1 MSHYY
6 TEGDTIVL
14 SERDEIIVEKRVV
27 ERSVSLHKHGFI
39 EIAYVESGE
48 GVHEIAD
55 GTLSHI
61 EKGDLVLFNS
71 GVAHGYRV
79 TPPSSLTVYNCL
91 FDPSVLD
98 SSVSAGDDFIRI
110 VYSYLFGAQ
119 SSADQKPYILLSNA
133 EAVSNIVKEMFREY
147 TERQNGYSKINTAN
161 LTRLLVTIFRL
172 KRGARENDAPAYKAA
187 IAESAV
193 RYINEYY
200 SSKISCE
207 MLAARAFVSTGYFH
221 RVFKEVTGMTPVE
234 YIRDV
239 RLKAAAQ
246 LLRETSCSV
255 RCAAESAGYSDLKY
269 FYDIFQKEFNMTPGE
284 YKKSAGSRRS

>member
-1 MSHYY
+1 MSQYY

-27 ERSVSLHKHGFI
+27 EKSVELHKHGFI
-39 EIAYVESGE
+39 EIAYVDSGE

-55 GTLSHI
+55 GTVSRV

-98 SSVSAGDDFIRI
+98 ASVSASDDFIRI
-110 VYSYLFGAQ
+110 VYSYLFGAP
-119 SSADQKPYILLSNA
+119 SGTEQKPYILLSNA
-133 EAVSNIVKEMFREY
+133 EAVSDIIKEMFREY
-147 TERQNGYSKINTAN
+147 TAKQNGYSKINTAN

-172 KRGARENDAPAYKAA
+172 KRGAQENDAPAYKAA
-187 IAESAV
+187 IVESAV
-193 RYINEYY
+193 RYIDEFYAT
-200 SSKISCE
+200 KISCE

-221 RVFKEVTGMTPVE
+221 RVFKEVTGRTPVE
-234 YIRDV
+234 YIQGV
-239 RLKAAAQ
+239 RLQQAAR
-246 LLRETSCSV
+246 LLRETYCSV

-269 FYDIFQKEFNMTPGE
+269 FYDIFQREFNMTPGE
-284 YKKSAGSRRS
+284 YRKAGK